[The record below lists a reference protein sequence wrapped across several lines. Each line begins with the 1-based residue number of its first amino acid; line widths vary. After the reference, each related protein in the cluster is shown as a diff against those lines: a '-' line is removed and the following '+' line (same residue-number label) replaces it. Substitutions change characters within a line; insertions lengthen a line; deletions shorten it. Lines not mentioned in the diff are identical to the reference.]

1 MEKIPENFL
10 EFDEFFHGRF
20 VDEKNYKYDLDMK
33 AIIKYCRKNKL
44 DPEKLSK
51 EEIEK
56 FRNRK
61 STQTVM

>member
-33 AIIKYCRKNKL
+33 AIIKYCRENKFDL
-44 DPEKLSK
+44 EKLSDDELENLK
-51 EEIEK
+51 L
-56 FRNRK
+56 RNQK
-61 STQTVM
+61 AHEL